1 MDVYCVTTVVHA
13 YNVSVIT
20 MLMQAHAP
28 LANPLAIVFIV
39 YHKVS
44 VLNAS
49 YPIM

>member
-13 YNVSVIT
+13 CNVLVIT

-28 LANPLAIVFIV
+28 LANLLSIVFIV